1 MTINVI
7 YYFCNRYKLNNYDTN
22 KRQSLN
28 KQSTLMKKSHFL
40 TIAFAA
46 LAMVSCG
53 NKTDN
58 ANNTEDSAT
67 VEDSTIVSGVPQELQ
82 PTVEALISNFNQ
94 NVDKNDANALATTLA
109 DMQVVY
115 KNLVDEGKLEE
126 AKTYGQAIQKYVSEH
141 ASELKAMAEGNNN
154 IPSLVEG
161 VKNLPVSAE
170 TTIEEAKQAVISTVV
185 SKASPEIAKGATI
198 LNNAQQT
205 AEAVKNAPEA
215 IKDAAETAA
224 ENTVNSA
231 IDNAKAKVQAKADN
245 AKAKADNAKAAVEQE
260 KATTK
265 AAYEKGKANAKAIIE
280 SGKAQVEAAKALNAK
295 IQKEGKK

>member
-1 MTINVI
+1 
-7 YYFCNRYKLNNYDTN
+7 
-22 KRQSLN
+22 
-28 KQSTLMKKSHFL
+28 MKKSHFL

-53 NKTDN
+53 NKNDN
-58 ANNTEDSAT
+58 ANNTEDST
-67 VEDSTIVSGVPQELQ
+67 TIEEDSTIVSGVSQELQ
-82 PTVEALISNFNQ
+82 PTLEALISNFNQ

-109 DMQVVY
+109 DMQVVF
-115 KNLVDEGKLEE
+115 DEGKLEE

-141 ASELKAMAEGNNN
+141 ANELQAMAEGNNN

-185 SKASPEIAKGATI
+185 YKASPEIAKGASI
-198 LNNAQQT
+198 LNNAQQA
-205 AEAVKNAPEA
+205 AEAAKNAPEA
-215 IKDAAETAA
+215 IKNAAETAA

-231 IDNAKAKVQAKADN
+231 IGNAKAKVQEKANN

-260 KATTK
+260 EATTK
-265 AAYEKGKANAKAIIE
+265 AAIERGKANAKAIIE

-295 IQKEGKK
+295 IQEAGKK

>member
-1 MTINVI
+1 
-7 YYFCNRYKLNNYDTN
+7 
-22 KRQSLN
+22 
-28 KQSTLMKKSHFL
+28 MKKSHFL

-58 ANNTEDSAT
+58 TNNTEDSTT
-67 VEDSTIVSGVPQELQ
+67 VEDSTIVSGISQELQ

-94 NVDKNDANALATTLA
+94 NVEKNDANALATTLA
-109 DMQVVY
+109 NMQVVY

-126 AKTYGQAIQKYVSEH
+126 AKTYGQAIQKYVSDH
-141 ASELKAMAEGNNN
+141 ASELQAMAEGNNN

-170 TTIEEAKQAVISTVV
+170 ATIEEAKQAVISTVV

-198 LNNAQQT
+198 LNNAQQA

-215 IKDAAETAA
+215 IKNAAETAA
-224 ENTVNSA
+224 ENTVNNA

-245 AKAKADNAKAAVEQE
+245 AKAKADNAKAAVKQE

-265 AAYEKGKANAKAIIE
+265 ASIEKGKANAKAIIE
-280 SGKAQVEAAKALNAK
+280 SGKAQIDAAKALNAK
-295 IQKEGKK
+295 IQEAGKK

>member
-1 MTINVI
+1 
-7 YYFCNRYKLNNYDTN
+7 
-22 KRQSLN
+22 
-28 KQSTLMKKSHFL
+28 MKKSHFL

-53 NKTDN
+53 NKNDN
-58 ANNTEDSAT
+58 ANNTEDST
-67 VEDSTIVSGVPQELQ
+67 TIEEDSTIVSGVSQELQ

-141 ASELKAMAEGNNN
+141 ANELQAMAEGNNN

-185 SKASPEIAKGATI
+185 SKASPEIAKGASI
-198 LNNAQQT
+198 LNNAQQA
-205 AEAVKNAPEA
+205 AEAAKNAPEA
-215 IKDAAETAA
+215 IKNAAETAA
-224 ENTVNSA
+224 ENTVNS
-231 IDNAKAKVQAKADN
+231 

-265 AAYEKGKANAKAIIE
+265 AAIERGKANAKAIIE

-295 IQKEGKK
+295 IQEAGKK

>member
-1 MTINVI
+1 
-7 YYFCNRYKLNNYDTN
+7 
-22 KRQSLN
+22 
-28 KQSTLMKKSHFL
+28 MKKSHFL

-53 NKTDN
+53 NKNDN
-58 ANNTEDSAT
+58 ANNTEDST
-67 VEDSTIVSGVPQELQ
+67 TIEEDSTIVSGVSQELQ
-82 PTVEALISNFNQ
+82 PTLEALISNFNQ

-141 ASELKAMAEGNNN
+141 ANELQAMAEGNKN

-185 SKASPEIAKGATI
+185 SKLRLRLPRVPPFS
-198 LNNAQQT
+198 
-205 AEAVKNAPEA
+205 
-215 IKDAAETAA
+215 
-224 ENTVNSA
+224 
-231 IDNAKAKVQAKADN
+231 
-245 AKAKADNAKAAVEQE
+245 
-260 KATTK
+260 TTLSK
-265 AAYEKGKANAKAIIE
+265 QLKQPRTPLKQLRMLPKQLPRIP
-280 SGKAQVEAAKALNAK
+280 
-295 IQKEGKK
+295 

>member
-1 MTINVI
+1 
-7 YYFCNRYKLNNYDTN
+7 
-22 KRQSLN
+22 
-28 KQSTLMKKSHFL
+28 MKKSHFL

-53 NKTDN
+53 NKNDN
-58 ANNTEDSAT
+58 ANNTEDST
-67 VEDSTIVSGVPQELQ
+67 TIEEDSTIVSGVSQELQ
-82 PTVEALISNFNQ
+82 PTLEALISNFNQ

-141 ASELKAMAEGNNN
+141 ANELQAMAEGNNT
-154 IPSLVEG
+154 IPALVEG

-185 SKASPEIAKGATI
+185 SKASPEIAKGASI
-198 LNNAQQT
+198 LNNAQQA
-205 AEAVKNAPEA
+205 AEAAKNAPEA
-215 IKDAAETAA
+215 IKNAAETAA
-224 ENTVNSA
+224 ENT
-231 IDNAKAKVQAKADN
+231 AKAKVQEKANN

-265 AAYEKGKANAKAIIE
+265 AAIERGKANAKAIIE
-280 SGKAQVEAAKALNAK
+280 SGKAQVEAAKAVNAK
-295 IQKEGKK
+295 IQEAGKK

>member
-1 MTINVI
+1 
-7 YYFCNRYKLNNYDTN
+7 
-22 KRQSLN
+22 
-28 KQSTLMKKSHFL
+28 MKKSHFL

-46 LAMVSCG
+46 LAMVGCG

-67 VEDSTIVSGVPQELQ
+67 IEEDSTFASGVSQELQ

-94 NVDKNDANALATTLA
+94 NVEKNDANALATTLA

-126 AKTYGQAIQKYVSEH
+126 AKTYGQAIQKYVSDH
-141 ASELKAMAEGNNN
+141 ASELQAMAEGNNN

-170 TTIEEAKQAVISTVV
+170 ATIEEAKQAVISTVV

-198 LNNAQQT
+198 LNNAQQA

-215 IKDAAETAA
+215 IKNAAETAA
-224 ENTVNSA
+224 ENTVNNA

-265 AAYEKGKANAKAIIE
+265 AAIEKGKANAKAIIE
-280 SGKAQVEAAKALNAK
+280 SGKAQIDAAKALNAR
-295 IQKEGKK
+295 IQEAGKK

>member
-1 MTINVI
+1 
-7 YYFCNRYKLNNYDTN
+7 
-22 KRQSLN
+22 
-28 KQSTLMKKSHFL
+28 MKKSHFL

-58 ANNTEDSAT
+58 TNNTEDSTT
-67 VEDSTIVSGVPQELQ
+67 VEDSTIVSGVSQELQ

-94 NVDKNDANALATTLA
+94 NVEKNDANALATTLA
-109 DMQVVY
+109 NMQVVY

-126 AKTYGQAIQKYVSEH
+126 AKTYGQAIQKYVSDH
-141 ASELKAMAEGNNN
+141 ASELQAMAEGNNN

-170 TTIEEAKQAVISTVV
+170 ATIEEAKQAVISTVV

-198 LNNAQQT
+198 LNNAQQA
-205 AEAVKNAPEA
+205 AEAVKN
-215 IKDAAETAA
+215 AAETAA

-265 AAYEKGKANAKAIIE
+265 AAIEKGKANAKAIIE
-280 SGKAQVEAAKALNAK
+280 SGKAQIDAAKALNAK
-295 IQKEGKK
+295 IQEAGKK

>member
-1 MTINVI
+1 
-7 YYFCNRYKLNNYDTN
+7 
-22 KRQSLN
+22 
-28 KQSTLMKKSHFL
+28 MKKSHFL

-53 NKTDN
+53 NKNDN
-58 ANNTEDSAT
+58 ANNTEDST
-67 VEDSTIVSGVPQELQ
+67 TIEEDSTIVYGVSQELQ
-82 PTVEALISNFNQ
+82 PTLEALISNFNQ

-141 ASELKAMAEGNNN
+141 ANELQAMAEGNNN

-185 SKASPEIAKGATI
+185 SKASPEIAKGASI
-198 LNNAQQT
+198 LNNAQQA
-205 AEAVKNAPEA
+205 AEAAKNAPEA
-215 IKDAAETAA
+215 IKNAAETAA
-224 ENTVNSA
+224 ENTVNS
-231 IDNAKAKVQAKADN
+231 

-265 AAYEKGKANAKAIIE
+265 AAIERGKANAKAIIE

-295 IQKEGKK
+295 IQEAGKK

>member
-1 MTINVI
+1 
-7 YYFCNRYKLNNYDTN
+7 
-22 KRQSLN
+22 
-28 KQSTLMKKSHFL
+28 MKKTHFL

-53 NKTDN
+53 NKNDN
-58 ANNTEDSAT
+58 ANNTEDST
-67 VEDSTIVSGVPQELQ
+67 TIEEDSTIVSDVSQELQ

-126 AKTYGQAIQKYVSEH
+126 AKTYGQAIQKYVSKH
-141 ASELKAMAEGNNN
+141 ANELKAMAEGNNN

-185 SKASPEIAKGATI
+185 SKASPEIAK
-198 LNNAQQT
+198 NQ
-205 AEAVKNAPEA
+205 EA
-215 IKDAAETAA
+215 
-224 ENTVNSA
+224 
-231 IDNAKAKVQAKADN
+231 
-245 AKAKADNAKAAVEQE
+245 
-260 KATTK
+260 
-265 AAYEKGKANAKAIIE
+265 
-280 SGKAQVEAAKALNAK
+280 
-295 IQKEGKK
+295 GKK

>member
-1 MTINVI
+1 
-7 YYFCNRYKLNNYDTN
+7 
-22 KRQSLN
+22 
-28 KQSTLMKKSHFL
+28 MKKSHFL

-58 ANNTEDSAT
+58 TNNTEDSTT
-67 VEDSTIVSGVPQELQ
+67 VEDSTIVSGVSQELQ

-94 NVDKNDANALATTLA
+94 NVEKNDANALATTLA
-109 DMQVVY
+109 NMQVVY

-126 AKTYGQAIQKYVSEH
+126 AKTYGQDIQKYVSDH
-141 ASELKAMAEGNNN
+141 ASELQAMAEGNNN

-170 TTIEEAKQAVISTVV
+170 ATIEEAKQAVISTVV

-224 ENTVNSA
+224 ENTVNNA

-280 SGKAQVEAAKALNAK
+280 SGKAQIDAAKALNAK
-295 IQKEGKK
+295 IQEAGKK

>member
-1 MTINVI
+1 
-7 YYFCNRYKLNNYDTN
+7 
-22 KRQSLN
+22 
-28 KQSTLMKKSHFL
+28 MKKSHFL

-53 NKTDN
+53 NKNDN
-58 ANNTEDSAT
+58 ANNTEDST
-67 VEDSTIVSGVPQELQ
+67 TIEEDSTIVSGVSQELQ
-82 PTVEALISNFNQ
+82 PTLEALISNFNQ

-141 ASELKAMAEGNNN
+141 ANELQAMAEGNNN

-185 SKASPEIAKGATI
+185 SKASPEIAKGASI
-198 LNNAQQT
+198 LNNAQQA
-205 AEAVKNAPEA
+205 AEAAKNAPEA
-215 IKDAAETAA
+215 IKNAAETAA
-224 ENTVNSA
+224 ENTVNS
-231 IDNAKAKVQAKADN
+231 

-265 AAYEKGKANAKAIIE
+265 AAIERGKANAKAIIE

-295 IQKEGKK
+295 IQEAGK

>member
-1 MTINVI
+1 
-7 YYFCNRYKLNNYDTN
+7 
-22 KRQSLN
+22 
-28 KQSTLMKKSHFL
+28 MKKSHFL

-53 NKTDN
+53 NKNDN
-58 ANNTEDSAT
+58 ANNTEDST
-67 VEDSTIVSGVPQELQ
+67 TIEEDSTIVSGVSQELQ
-82 PTVEALISNFNQ
+82 PTLEALISNFNQ

-141 ASELKAMAEGNNN
+141 ANELQAMAEGN

-185 SKASPEIAKGATI
+185 SKASPEIAKGASI
-198 LNNAQQT
+198 LNNAQQA
-205 AEAVKNAPEA
+205 AEAAKNAPEA
-215 IKDAAETAA
+215 IKNAAETAA

-231 IDNAKAKVQAKADN
+231 IGNAKAKVQEKANN

-260 KATTK
+260 EATTK
-265 AAYEKGKANAKAIIE
+265 AAIERGKANAKAIIE

-295 IQKEGKK
+295 IQEAGKK

>member
-1 MTINVI
+1 
-7 YYFCNRYKLNNYDTN
+7 
-22 KRQSLN
+22 
-28 KQSTLMKKSHFL
+28 MKKSHFL

-46 LAMVSCG
+46 LAMVGCG

-82 PTVEALISNFNQ
+82 PTVEALISTFNQ
-94 NVDKNDANALATTLA
+94 NVEKNDANALATTLA
-109 DMQVVY
+109 NMQVVY

-126 AKTYGQAIQKYVSEH
+126 AKAYGQAIQKYVSEH
-141 ASELKAMAEGNNN
+141 VNELQAMAEGNNN

-170 TTIEEAKQAVISTVV
+170 ATKEEAKQAVISTVV

-198 LNNAQQT
+198 LNNAQQA

-231 IDNAKAKVQAKADN
+231 IDNTKSKVQAKAEN
-245 AKAKADNAKAAVEQE
+245 AKAKADNAKAA
-260 KATTK
+260 
-265 AAYEKGKANAKAIIE
+265 YERGKANAKAIIE
-280 SGKAQVEAAKALNAK
+280 SGKAQIDAAKALNDK
-295 IQKEGKK
+295 IQEAGKK

>member
-1 MTINVI
+1 
-7 YYFCNRYKLNNYDTN
+7 
-22 KRQSLN
+22 
-28 KQSTLMKKSHFL
+28 MKKSHFL

-53 NKTDN
+53 NKNDN
-58 ANNTEDSAT
+58 ANNTEDST
-67 VEDSTIVSGVPQELQ
+67 TIEEDSTIVSGVSQELQ
-82 PTVEALISNFNQ
+82 PTLEALISNFNQ

-141 ASELKAMAEGNNN
+141 ANELQAMAEGNNN

-185 SKASPEIAKGATI
+185 SKASPEIAKGASI
-198 LNNAQQT
+198 LNNAQQA
-205 AEAVKNAPEA
+205 AEAAKNAPEA
-215 IKDAAETAA
+215 IKNAAETAA
-224 ENTVNSA
+224 ENTVNS
-231 IDNAKAKVQAKADN
+231 

-265 AAYEKGKANAKAIIE
+265 AAIERGKANAKAIIE

-295 IQKEGKK
+295 IQEAGKK

>member
-1 MTINVI
+1 
-7 YYFCNRYKLNNYDTN
+7 
-22 KRQSLN
+22 
-28 KQSTLMKKSHFL
+28 MKKSHFL
-40 TIAFAA
+40 TIAFAT

-58 ANNTEDSAT
+58 TNNTEDSTT
-67 VEDSTIVSGVPQELQ
+67 VEDSTIVSGVSQELQ

-109 DMQVVY
+109 NMQVVY

-126 AKTYGQAIQKYVSEH
+126 AKTYGQAIQKYVSDH
-141 ASELKAMAEGNNN
+141 ASELQAMAEGNNN

-170 TTIEEAKQAVISTVV
+170 ATIEEAKQAVISTVV

-224 ENTVNSA
+224 ENTVNNA

-245 AKAKADNAKAAVEQE
+245 AKAKADNAKVAVKQE

-280 SGKAQVEAAKALNAK
+280 SGKAQIDAAKALNAK
-295 IQKEGKK
+295 IQEAGK

>member
-1 MTINVI
+1 
-7 YYFCNRYKLNNYDTN
+7 
-22 KRQSLN
+22 
-28 KQSTLMKKSHFL
+28 MKKSHFL

-46 LAMVSCG
+46 LAMVGCG

-58 ANNTEDSAT
+58 AHNTEDSAT
-67 VEDSTIVSGVPQELQ
+67 IEEDSTFASGVSQELQ

-94 NVDKNDANALATTLA
+94 NVEKNDANALATTLA

-126 AKTYGQAIQKYVSEH
+126 AKTYGQAIQKYVSDH
-141 ASELKAMAEGNNN
+141 ASELQAMAEGNNN

-170 TTIEEAKQAVISTVV
+170 ATIEEAKQAVISTVV
-185 SKASPEIAKGATI
+185 SKASPKIAKGATI

-215 IKDAAETAA
+215 IKDAAKTAA
-224 ENTVNSA
+224 ENTVNNA

-245 AKAKADNAKAAVEQE
+245 AKAAVEQE

-265 AAYEKGKANAKAIIE
+265 VAIEKGKANAKAIIE
-280 SGKAQVEAAKALNAK
+280 SGKAQIDAAKALNAK
-295 IQKEGKK
+295 IQEAGKK

>member
-1 MTINVI
+1 
-7 YYFCNRYKLNNYDTN
+7 
-22 KRQSLN
+22 
-28 KQSTLMKKSHFL
+28 MKKSHFL

-53 NKTDN
+53 NKNDN
-58 ANNTEDSAT
+58 ANNTEDST
-67 VEDSTIVSGVPQELQ
+67 TIEEDSTIVSGVSQELQ
-82 PTVEALISNFNQ
+82 PTLEALISNFNQ
-94 NVDKNDANALATTLA
+94 NVDKNDANALTTTLA

-141 ASELKAMAEGNNN
+141 ASELQAMAEGNNN

-170 TTIEEAKQAVISTVV
+170 ATIEEAKQAVISTVV

-198 LNNAQQT
+198 LNNAQQA

-231 IDNAKAKVQAKADN
+231 
-245 AKAKADNAKAAVEQE
+245 KAKADNAKAAVEQE

-265 AAYEKGKANAKAIIE
+265 AAIERGKANAKAIIE

-295 IQKEGKK
+295 IQEAGKK

>member
-1 MTINVI
+1 
-7 YYFCNRYKLNNYDTN
+7 
-22 KRQSLN
+22 
-28 KQSTLMKKSHFL
+28 MKKSHFL

-53 NKTDN
+53 NKNDN
-58 ANNTEDSAT
+58 ANNTEDST
-67 VEDSTIVSGVPQELQ
+67 TIEEDSTIVSGVSQELQ
-82 PTVEALISNFNQ
+82 PTLEALISNFNQ

-141 ASELKAMAEGNNN
+141 ANELQAMAEGNN

-185 SKASPEIAKGATI
+185 SKASPEIAKI
-198 LNNAQQT
+198 Q
-205 AEAVKNAPEA
+205 EA
-215 IKDAAETAA
+215 
-224 ENTVNSA
+224 
-231 IDNAKAKVQAKADN
+231 
-245 AKAKADNAKAAVEQE
+245 
-260 KATTK
+260 
-265 AAYEKGKANAKAIIE
+265 
-280 SGKAQVEAAKALNAK
+280 
-295 IQKEGKK
+295 GKK

>member
-1 MTINVI
+1 
-7 YYFCNRYKLNNYDTN
+7 
-22 KRQSLN
+22 
-28 KQSTLMKKSHFL
+28 MKKSHFL

-46 LAMVSCG
+46 LAMVGCG

-67 VEDSTIVSGVPQELQ
+67 IEEDSTFASGVSQELQ
-82 PTVEALISNFNQ
+82 PTVEALISNFNK
-94 NVDKNDANALATTLA
+94 NVEKNDANALATTLA

-126 AKTYGQAIQKYVSEH
+126 AKTYGQAIQKYVSDH
-141 ASELKAMAEGNNN
+141 ASELQAMAEGNNN

-170 TTIEEAKQAVISTVV
+170 ATIEEAKQAVISTVV

-198 LNNAQQT
+198 LNNAQQA

-245 AKAKADNAKAAVEQE
+245 AKVKAYNAKVKADNAKAAVEQE

-265 AAYEKGKANAKAIIE
+265 AAIEKGKANAKAIIE
-280 SGKAQVEAAKALNAK
+280 SGKAQIDAAKALNAK
-295 IQKEGKK
+295 IQEAGKK

>member
-1 MTINVI
+1 
-7 YYFCNRYKLNNYDTN
+7 
-22 KRQSLN
+22 
-28 KQSTLMKKSHFL
+28 MKKSHFL

-46 LAMVSCG
+46 LAMVGCG

-58 ANNTEDSAT
+58 ANNTEDSASIE
-67 VEDSTIVSGVPQELQ
+67 EDSTIVSGVSQELQ

-126 AKTYGQAIQKYVSEH
+126 AKTYGQAIQKYVSDH
-141 ASELKAMAEGNNN
+141 ASELQAMAEGNNN

-170 TTIEEAKQAVISTVV
+170 ATIEEAKQAVISTVV

-198 LNNAQQT
+198 LNNAQQA

-215 IKDAAETAA
+215 IKNAAETAA

-231 IDNAKAKVQAKADN
+231 INNTKSKVQAKAD
-245 AKAKADNAKAAVEQE
+245 
-260 KATTK
+260 
-265 AAYEKGKANAKAIIE
+265 NAKAIIE
-280 SGKAQVEAAKALNAK
+280 SGKAQIDAAKALNAK
-295 IQKEGKK
+295 IQEAGKK

>member
-1 MTINVI
+1 
-7 YYFCNRYKLNNYDTN
+7 
-22 KRQSLN
+22 
-28 KQSTLMKKSHFL
+28 MKKSHFL

-58 ANNTEDSAT
+58 ANNTEDSTT
-67 VEDSTIVSGVPQELQ
+67 VEDSTFVSGVSQELQ

-94 NVDKNDANALATTLA
+94 NVEKNDANALATTLA

-126 AKTYGQAIQKYVSEH
+126 AKTYGQAIQKYVSDH
-141 ASELKAMAEGNNN
+141 ASELQAMAEGNNN

-170 TTIEEAKQAVISTVV
+170 ATIEEAKQAVISTAV

-198 LNNAQQT
+198 LNNAQQA

-215 IKDAAETAA
+215 IKNAAETAA
-224 ENTVNSA
+224 ENTVNNA

-245 AKAKADNAKAAVEQE
+245 AKAKADNAKAAVKQE

-265 AAYEKGKANAKAIIE
+265 AAIEKGKANAKAIIE
-280 SGKAQVEAAKALNAK
+280 SGKAQIDAAKALNAK
-295 IQKEGKK
+295 IQEAGKK

>member
-1 MTINVI
+1 
-7 YYFCNRYKLNNYDTN
+7 
-22 KRQSLN
+22 
-28 KQSTLMKKSHFL
+28 MKKSHFL

-53 NKTDN
+53 NKNDN
-58 ANNTEDSAT
+58 ANNTEDST
-67 VEDSTIVSGVPQELQ
+67 TIEEDSTIVSGVSQELQ
-82 PTVEALISNFNQ
+82 PTLEALISNFNQ

-141 ASELKAMAEGNNN
+141 ANELQAMAEGYNN

-185 SKASPEIAKGATI
+185 SKASPEIAKGASI
-198 LNNAQQT
+198 LNNAQQA
-205 AEAVKNAPEA
+205 AEAAKNAPEA
-215 IKDAAETAA
+215 IKNAAETAA

-231 IDNAKAKVQAKADN
+231 IGNAKAKVQEKANN

-265 AAYEKGKANAKAIIE
+265 AAIERGKANAKAIIE

-295 IQKEGKK
+295 IQEAGKK